1 MRLIPIWI
9 LAATIGTLVACGG
22 SAETPK
28 ADDPPTEEAAE
39 DAKADEGEAD
49 KAGDDAEQ
57 GGEAD
62 EGAADGGQI
71 CCAIERDGKK
81 MRRRTTS
88 EECKNKGGE
97 EMPLDKCPQRSKA
110 PAGKR
115 SKH

>member
-22 SAETPK
+22 SSEAPK
-28 ADDPPTEEAAE
+28 DDEPTEEAAD
-39 DAKADEGEAD
+39 DAKSDEGEAD
-49 KAGDDAEQ
+49 EADEADDAEE
-57 GGEAD
+57 GGDEA
-62 EGAADGGQI
+62 GGQI

-88 EECKNKGGE
+88 DECKNRGGE
-97 EMPLDKCPQRSKA
+97 EMPLDKCPERSKA
-110 PAGKR
+110 PGGKR